1 MEQAD
6 VSRERFCPLLAIIIF
21 PKPAVAEN
29 LHAQRGDEH
38 K

>member
-6 VSRERFCPLLAIIIF
+6 TSRERFCPLLTIRIF

-29 LHAQRGDEH
+29 LRAQWSDQN